1 MTPVQFQIS
10 ELTQE
15 LFSPYG
21 RILEPEDKEIPE
33 VSESGIFDFYVTFKE
48 ASQDWQIGYLKQT
61 GKIIDKLECHPN
73 TAEVFSPVSG
83 DAVLLLATEPGNEKT
98 MRAFKLEKPIVLNR
112 GVWHGVISLSEKSE
126 MLIVESPDVIDEYH
140 PLSQPITVGSKR

>member
-1 MTPVQFQIS
+1 MTAVQFQTS

-15 LFSPYG
+15 LFEPYG
-21 RILEPEDKEIPE
+21 RILEPKENE
-33 VSESGIFDFYVTFKE
+33 VAEVTESGVFDFYVTFKE
-48 ASQDWQIGYLKQT
+48 SSQDWQIGYLKQS
-61 GKIIDKLECHPN
+61 GKIVDKLECHPN

-83 DAVLLLATEPGNEKT
+83 NAVLILATEPDQERT

-112 GVWHGVISLSEKSE
+112 GIWHGVITLSEQSE

-140 PLSQPITVGSKR
+140 QLPQPITVR

>member
-1 MTPVQFQIS
+1 MTPVQFQFS

-21 RILEPEDKEIPE
+21 RILEPQEFEVPE
-33 VSESGIFDFYVTFKE
+33 VSESEVFDFYVTFKE
-48 ASQDWQIGYLKQT
+48 PSQDWQIGYLKQT
-61 GKIIDKLECHPN
+61 GRIIDKLECHPN

-83 DAVLLLATEPGNEKT
+83 DAVLLLATDPDQQET

-112 GVWHGVISLSEKSE
+112 GVWHGVMTLSEQSE

-140 PLSQPITVGSKR
+140 PLSQPITV

>member
-1 MTPVQFQIS
+1 MTAVQFQIS

-33 VSESGIFDFYVTFKE
+33 VSEPEIFDFYVTFKE
-48 ASQDWQIGYLKQT
+48 SSQDWQIGYLKQT
-61 GKIIDKLECHPN
+61 GKIVAKLECHPN

-83 DAVLLLATEPGNEKT
+83 NAVLILATEPGREGT

-112 GVWHGVISLSEKSE
+112 GIWHGVITISEQSE
-126 MLIVESPDVIDEYH
+126 MLIVESPDVTDEYH
-140 PLSQPITVGSKR
+140 QLPQPITVG